1 MKDFLSIT
9 DFSSETIYSIFD
21 RADSLYNHWHENTM
35 PDSLK
40 NKRVALWSWG
50 NGFRNRVAFEI
61 GAKALGAEVSY
72 IPGDLGIHEPI
83 EDIAFY
89 LNNWFDISV
98 IRCKTHED
106 LITFSKDF
114 KGPVVNART
123 NFNHPCEIL
132 GDLQY
137 IRRERGSIEDLNVVF
152 VGEVTNLCMSWFEAA
167 LRLPIKVTQIAP
179 ENYLCSKDQI
189 RKWNNEALG
198 ELSVTTEFEDSISKD
213 TDVIY
218 TDGWP
223 CDQDIASIEK
233 QFLPYQIKKKHL
245 DKMNPKGFF
254 LPCPPVSRNKE
265 VSLESLK
272 SEICKD
278 YEAKEFLLH
287 SQNAILEHL
296 SNETPI

>member
-1 MKDFLSIT
+1 MKDFLAIT
-9 DFSSETIYSIFD
+9 DFSTETIYSIFD
-21 RADSLYNHWHENTM
+21 RADSLHNHWHENTM

-89 LNNWFDISV
+89 LHNWFDLSV
-98 IRCKTHED
+98 IRCKSYDD
-106 LITFSKDF
+106 LIAFSKDF
-114 KGPVVNART
+114 KGPVINART
-123 NFNHPCEIL
+123 NINHPCEII
-132 GDLQY
+132 GDLQFV
-137 IRRERGSIEDLNVVF
+137 RRERGSIEDLNVVF

-167 LRLPIKVTQIAP
+167 IRLPIKVTQIAP
-179 ENYLCSKDQI
+179 EKYLFP
-189 RKWNNEALG
+189 EAKIKELNSTAVG
-198 ELSVTTEFEDSISKD
+198 EISTTIDLEGTISNQ

-218 TDGWP
+218 TDCWP
-223 CDQDIASIEK
+223 SDQEISIIEK
-233 QFLPYQIKKKHL
+233 MFIPYQIKKTHL
-245 DKMNPKGFF
+245 DKMNQNGFF

-265 VSLESLK
+265 VSPESLK
-272 SEICKD
+272 MEICKD

-287 SQNAILEHL
+287 SQNAILEQL
-296 SNETPI
+296 TNENCM